1 MNKKIFVPQGAGRF
15 IEECLFVGGDILMS
29 DGCEYAHF
37 IECVFL
43 LSVGQVAYFDFFQRV
58 LQTILRPFYLVN
70 AGIGA
75 VTYLCD
81 E

>member
-1 MNKKIFVPQGAGRF
+1 MF
-15 IEECLFVGGDILMS
+15 

-43 LSVGQVAYFDFFQRV
+43 FSVGQVTYFDFFQGI

-75 VTYLCD
+75 VTYKYKEGLRIYRVFEESKSHSETFCC
-81 E
+81 